1 MHTHLLLEL
10 VQGLVQIAVT
20 LSLVSPM
27 STLTMSAAS
36 FLILISIT
44 TWVSVWYQSWVILS
58 TNHRSVFRSRDLC

>member
-20 LSLVSPM
+20 LRLVSPM

-36 FLILISIT
+36 FLILISMT
-44 TWVSVWYQSWVILS
+44 TWVSVWYQS
-58 TNHRSVFRSRDLC
+58 